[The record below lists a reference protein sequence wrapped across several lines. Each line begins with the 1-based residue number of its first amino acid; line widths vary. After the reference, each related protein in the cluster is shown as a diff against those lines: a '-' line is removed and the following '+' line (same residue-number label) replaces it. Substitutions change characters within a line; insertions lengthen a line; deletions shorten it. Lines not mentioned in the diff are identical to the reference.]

1 MYVHTRHACPY
12 DQTSAAER
20 AGHYAFV
27 REAAGEGCLIR
38 PATANNTAIVVW
50 HPTCPRNAAATFY
63 MRVLGSNA
71 QEDTLL

>member
-1 MYVHTRHACPY
+1 MHPNPTARIP
-12 DQTSAAER
+12 SAAAR
-20 AGHYAFV
+20 AGHYAFI
-27 REAAGEGCLIR
+27 REAAGEGCLIK
-38 PATANNTAIVVW
+38 PPTSNDALAW